1 MLKPLPEI
9 LEKKYSDMEFISGY
23 NKLCE
28 AYESK
33 RLRLEEYCKKENAN
47 QKYISV
53 ETAFLHS
60 LEKHL
65 SFVLHFITKKVI
77 YVPVAGGSSEAEADP
92 GSKEEKRSTNEWYGK
107 PMTMDE
113 KLNCYFRG

>member
-33 RLRLEEYCKKENAN
+33 RKRLEEYSKKENAS

-77 YVPVAGGSSEAEADP
+77 YVPVANGSASASEDP
-92 GSKEEKRSTNEWYGK
+92 GSEKEKESTNERYGK
-107 PMTMDE
+107 PMTME
-113 KLNCYFRG
+113 QKLNCYFR